1 MSDQFF
7 LELDGFKYHEHI
19 PYSRM
24 DLLLACEANN
34 CKNGAAP
41 LVNQS
46 TINNR
51 NGTLV
56 QINSSNVQ
64 SDTRLCSIF
73 FPTEAFA
80 NFYFSHSHD
89 SILSPCYYLSVTH

>member
-1 MSDQFF
+1 
-7 LELDGFKYHEHI
+7 
-19 PYSRM
+19 M

-64 SDTRLCSIF
+64 SDTRFCSIF
-73 FPTEAFA
+73 FLRKLLRTFIFHTRTIP
-80 NFYFSHSHD
+80 S
-89 SILSPCYYLSVTH
+89 